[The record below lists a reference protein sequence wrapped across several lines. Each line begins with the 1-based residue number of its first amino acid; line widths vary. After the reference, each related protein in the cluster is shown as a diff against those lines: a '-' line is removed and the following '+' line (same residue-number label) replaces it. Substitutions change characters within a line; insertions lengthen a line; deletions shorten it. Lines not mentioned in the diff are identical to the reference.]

1 MTGDS
6 HYGASSVPDKKKPK
20 RSRSTTPSAPRRADE
35 AAAAHWE
42 VVYFV
47 RHRDDDPAQTA
58 PGREFLLGCPDGVRA
73 DLRNIVIAVAEAPP
87 HRFAGGGMWEAMHGD
102 MAGFYEARA
111 MRGQMLYRLFCV
123 LERDPANGR
132 NLLVVIDG
140 AAKPKRTAIP
150 ATVYARVREHGA
162 EYRGRTP
169 RSVG

>member
-1 MTGDS
+1 
-6 HYGASSVPDKKKPK
+6 VPHKKKLK
-20 RSRSTTPSAPRRADE
+20 KSRSATPAARPRAGE
-35 AAAAHWE
+35 TAVGHWE

-58 PGREFLLGCPDGVRA
+58 PGRDFLLGCPDGVRA

-111 MRGQMLYRLFCV
+111 MQGQMLYRLFCI
-123 LERDPANGR
+123 LEHDPANGR
-132 NLLVVIDG
+132 HLLVVIDG

-150 ATVYARVREHGA
+150 ATVYARVRARGA